1 MQCDQIYRNRKNRQ
15 YCKGK
20 NIRISDPPLGRK
32 KKDKN
37 LKQQIKQ
44 DAVERIEVERMF
56 GLGKRRYGMSLIME
70 KLPKTTLAAVALSI
84 MVMNLDKILK
94 SVLLCLCFIM
104 LKTLNFIK
112 YKKNR
117 IYISK
122 L

>member
-1 MQCDQIYRNRKNRQ
+1 
-15 YCKGK
+15 
-20 NIRISDPPLGRK
+20 
-32 KKDKN
+32 
-37 LKQQIKQ
+37 
-44 DAVERIEVERMF
+44 
-56 GLGKRRYGMSLIME
+56 MSLIME

-94 SVLLCLCFIM
+94 SILLCLCFIM